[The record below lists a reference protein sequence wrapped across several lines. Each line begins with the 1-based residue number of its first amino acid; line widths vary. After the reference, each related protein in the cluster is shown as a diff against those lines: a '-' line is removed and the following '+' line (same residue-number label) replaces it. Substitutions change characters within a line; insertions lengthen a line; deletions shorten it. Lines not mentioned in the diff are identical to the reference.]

1 VLEALKLEMLVVV
14 FYNSQKVKLKRD
26 LPKILVFSLFPLLV
40 GFVLFIILP
49 EGRLFSN
56 LIVLAS
62 ISVILSFALSFVYSI
77 ISKDGIFGYGN
88 FVGFSGN
95 LVFFILP
102 LMVNFDLVIVA
113 VVLFNSL
120 FVFYSLAHLL
130 DVFVLRGDSE
140 KVRVLKKFTFRG
152 ILLNWR
158 LYAYLL
164 LIFVNFVVFYLT
176 KNNVVILVALASTFF
191 FVFFE
196 ELARFYSVYTLENK
210 PYVGSDRL
218 LALVV
223 SKFFSLSEKLSNT
236 EKFVDALSIELEL
249 KKTKQNELKISL
261 NEILG
266 NLNSVKEL
274 LLERK
279 SRVEALEASLNI
291 TIGDLSTNILS
302 IEYNISKLAS
312 SFDDAR
318 SKIDSVLDT
327 ISRGIEREN
336 EIRDTFS
343 KILPVFESLLVKIE
357 SAKDVLYDII
367 SIESKIARLVS
378 SISDEIGI
386 LSVVATNVEIEALR
400 SSKSSSLHRVTASI
414 NESVGSTKE
423 FASEVLKLYDELTKF
438 VDYLEPIV
446 DSIFKHSERIKMTTN
461 SLKSVTSIVMNIN
474 SKVFQDLV
482 NSTSYFDEIKSQI
495 SSISQSMN
503 TMRDLLEKVSNVLN
517 NISEFKEV
525 IDEIGRSIDNVIS
538 SLENIIHTIE

>member
-1 VLEALKLEMLVVV
+1 MLVVV

-40 GFVLFIILP
+40 GLVLFILFP

-62 ISVILSFALSFVYSI
+62 ISVIISFALSFVYSI
-77 ISKDGIFGYGN
+77 ISKDGICGYGN

-95 LVFFILP
+95 LVFFVLP
-102 LMVNFDLVIVA
+102 LMVNFDLVVVA
-113 VVLFNSL
+113 VLLFNSL

-130 DVFVLRGDSE
+130 DVFFLRGDSE
-140 KVRVLKKFTFRG
+140 KVRVLKKFTFRE

-158 LYAYLL
+158 LYVYLL

-176 KNNVVILVALASTFF
+176 ENNIVILVALASTFF

-261 NEILG
+261 NEILV
-266 NLNSVKEL
+266 NLKSVKEL

-279 SRVEALEASLNI
+279 SRVEALEESLNV
-291 TIGDLSTNILS
+291 TIGDLSTSILS

-357 SAKDVLYDII
+357 SARDVLYDII
-367 SIESKIARLVS
+367 SVESKIAKLVS

-414 NESVGSTKE
+414 NESVRNTKE

-474 SKVFQDLV
+474 SKVFQDLM

-503 TMRDLLEKVSNVLN
+503 NMRDLLEKVSNVLD

-525 IDEIGRSIDNVIS
+525 IDEIGKSIDNVIS
-538 SLENIIHTIE
+538 SLENVIRTIE